1 MKQSVLLIFAVVLL
15 IPSNVFGV
23 EKGKRFGVELN
34 SGASIATKK
43 LSGIKPYPGL
53 GFEGL
58 VHYHLVPQF
67 GIYGGWGWNYLG
79 AGESFIGPDASFEE
93 TGYILGVQYKQSFR
107 NSPISCYLRLAGLY
121 NHIET
126 ENSEGDIISDTGHGF
141 GYQAAIGVEIPLG
154 EKWSLTPGFK
164 FNHLKRD
171 SKFDNVLKK
180 LDLNYVSLRIGL
192 VRYF

>member
-23 EKGKRFGVELN
+23 ERGERFSVELN
-34 SGASIATKK
+34 SGVSLATNK
-43 LSGIKPYPGL
+43 LIGIKPYPGL

-67 GIYGGWGWNYLG
+67 GVYGGWGWNHFG
-79 AGESFIGPDASFEE
+79 VGKSFIGSDASFEE
-93 TGYILGVQYKQSFR
+93 TGYILGVQYKQSFGD
-107 NSPISCYLRLAGLY
+107 SPISCYLRLAGLF

-126 ENSEGDIISDTGHGF
+126 ENSEGDIISDTKHGF
-141 GYQAAIGVEIPLG
+141 GYQAAVGMEIPLG
-154 EKWSLTPGFK
+154 EKWSLTPGLK

-171 SKFDNVLKK
+171 SKFDDVLKK
-180 LDLNYVSLRIGL
+180 LDHNYVSLRIGL